1 MKHKYLMINLKSDL
15 HALPSALSKI
25 LDFLS
30 IEANLSDE
38 QLLEYKLIISE
49 LIINAIIHGNKK
61 DPTKSVKVRVGV
73 YGRRVSYIVVEDE
86 GNGFEMEKVSQKYS
100 PFDFQDE
107 IEDLYEYGRGLM
119 LVSSLCERVKQNDRG
134 NKVVAIR
141 SL

>member
-38 QLLEYKLIISE
+38 QLLAYKLIISE